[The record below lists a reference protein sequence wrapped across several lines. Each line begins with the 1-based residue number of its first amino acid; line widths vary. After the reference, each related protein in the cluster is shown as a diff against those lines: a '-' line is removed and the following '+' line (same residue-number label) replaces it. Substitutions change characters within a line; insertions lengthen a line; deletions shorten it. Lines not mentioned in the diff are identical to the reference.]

1 MPIGTCDPATRGD
14 AFNVLQLSVGNGDV
28 TVTIRYG
35 WDGTS
40 TRATGCDGP
49 LVNGTGP
56 ASNRW
61 AVAYENLGATTY
73 YMHTTGRNGQARTF
87 TVGPGASGTLTA
99 QQAANNGYTNRSDC
113 DDLTLTTVP

>member
-14 AFNVLQLSVGNGDV
+14 AFNEFEMSVGNGDV
-28 TVTIRYG
+28 DIKGRYG
-35 WDGTS
+35 WDGVS

-49 LVNGTGP
+49 MVDGTGP

-61 AVAYENLGATTY
+61 AVSYFNNGPTTY
-73 YMHTTGRNGQARTF
+73 YMHIVGRKGTPRTLTLSPGQ
-87 TVGPGASGTLTA
+87 SGTLTA
-99 QQAANNGYTNRSDC
+99 AQCANNGYGTRADF